1 MQKYTL
7 RYDVNPL
14 ERLFIDK
21 SIESL
26 YSDTIDSYRLKLHNP
41 KSLLNELIDVI
52 NDSINGVLTN
62 TDYLTATSKELKK
75 ALEEGNDGLI
85 FRNISK
91 KHFLESLSKPTK
103 SSFKILQQSSKLI
116 LKHNSDY
123 IKTLLNHIN
132 AILDSH
138 FIYLDRKGEIKS
150 GEGDNFLAAQKR
162 IIILIDYLYVELI
175 NKGFSK
181 QYLYK
186 TFQSL
191 FIFCSKNTNFDKQ
204 LQIFYS
210 LIQKQDEKYTV
221 IFSINEQSFK
231 FHELKKIDNSYIL
244 VNKAYKKR
252 IKGIISSDANN
263 FLNNAKSVNLIG
275 IDFETK
281 DHFKAVQFAIDKIS
295 KDLDIYHL
303 GFNNKQYK
311 INKQCLTIGTLDPSR
326 SSTVPSNFQID
337 GYFQSNA
344 NVFNKLLTKVQNLEE
359 SNIDKDSFQ
368 KILSAIRYYRMGSE
382 SPELENKFLNYW
394 IGLEF
399 IFNSYNS
406 VEKTVDR
413 IRNYFPQCHSLIYI
427 KRNLFDFH
435 QTLER
440 LNIAVHISDYNDDLQ
455 YLLSNATYDKISEV
469 ANYGLLKFRSE
480 YYRKWFQEPNKIMEV
495 INKHTNNLNWN
506 LTRLYRIRNEI
517 VHTAAIKNNITTHI
531 SHLKYYLSFMLN
543 SILNFMSENNVDLDN
558 DGKIS
563 IDDFFISQEIILGC
577 LKNEK
582 LAEWIKIENPN
593 QIFQ

>member
-7 RYDVNPL
+7 KYNVNPL

-26 YSDTIDSYRLKLHNP
+26 YTNTIDSYRLKLHNP
-41 KSLLNELIDVI
+41 KSLLNELVEVI

-62 TDYLTATSKELKK
+62 TDYLNATSKEIKK
-75 ALEEGNDGLI
+75 ALDEDNDGLM

-103 SSFKILQQSSKLI
+103 TSFKILQQSSKLI
-116 LKHNSDY
+116 LKHNTDY
-123 IKTLLNHIN
+123 LKTLINHIN
-132 AILDSH
+132 LIFDSH
-138 FIYLDRKGEIKS
+138 FQYINGKGKVRIGQEV
-150 GEGDNFLAAQKR
+150 NFLLVQKR
-162 IIILIDYLYVELI
+162 LIILIDYLYVELI

-181 QYLYK
+181 QYLYN

-191 FIFCSKNTNFDKQ
+191 FIFCSDSTNFDRQ

-210 LIQKQDEKYTV
+210 LIQKEDENFTV
-221 IFSINEQSFK
+221 IFSLNEKSFN
-231 FHELKKIDNSYIL
+231 FGEFKKIDDAYIF
-244 VNKAYKKR
+244 VNKAFKNR
-252 IKGIISSDANN
+252 IKGKISEDGNK
-263 FLNNAKSVNLIG
+263 FLNNESNVNLIG
-275 IDFETK
+275 INFETK

-303 GFNNKQYK
+303 GFNRKHYK
-311 INKQCLTIGTLDPSR
+311 INKQCLTIGTLDPSK

-337 GYFQSNA
+337 GFFKSNA
-344 NVFNKLLTKVQNLEE
+344 YVFNKLLTKVQSLQD

-368 KILSAIRYYRMGSE
+368 KILSAIRYYRTGSE

-406 VEKTVDR
+406 EEKTIDR
-413 IRNYFPQCHSLIYI
+413 IRNYFPKCHSLIYV

-435 QTLER
+435 KTLKR
-440 LNIAVHISDYNDDLQ
+440 LEIDVHIGNYDDNLQ
-455 YLLSNATYDKISEV
+455 YLLSNDTYSKISESS
-469 ANYGLLKFRSE
+469 NYDLLKFRSE

-495 INKHTNNLNWN
+495 INKHTNNLEWN

-543 SILNFMSENNVDLDN
+543 SILDFMSENNVDLDN

-577 LKNEK
+577 LKNQK
-582 LAEWIKIENPN
+582 LEEWLKIENPY